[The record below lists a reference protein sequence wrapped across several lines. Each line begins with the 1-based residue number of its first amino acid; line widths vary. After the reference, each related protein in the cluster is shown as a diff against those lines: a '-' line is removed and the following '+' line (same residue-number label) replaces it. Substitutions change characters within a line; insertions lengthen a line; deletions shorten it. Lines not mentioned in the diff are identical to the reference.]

1 MFDYDEKILQA
12 IKEGEKTTNN
22 FNDEIDVEVV
32 EFKGVGTK
40 DLRKYNV
47 CRVFCCYKFKI
58 IIKKCLGFKLY
69 W

>member
-12 IKEGEKTTNN
+12 IKEGEETTNN
-22 FNDEIDVEVV
+22 FNDEIYVEVV

-47 CRVFCCYKFKI
+47 CRVFSCYKFK
-58 IIKKCLGFKLY
+58 
-69 W
+69 